1 MIRRVL
7 YPTVLSAIF
16 ILFVFCGNTLFLSPL
31 AKRPEK
37 KGPEYT
43 YLSPYVGISHYD
55 NQFREAADSTGYE
68 WTLIAAIAF
77 TESRFDSTAISGAGA
92 CGVMQMM
99 PRTLR
104 GLGIADSLHMD
115 NRTNIM
121 AAAKLLKSLDMRYS
135 YIGSKDERISFVLA
149 SYNAGYGHIQ
159 DAMRLARKYGK
170 DRHVWEASVDSFLV
184 FKSMPEYYT
193 DTLCRNG
200 IFKDWKQTLSFVKK
214 VRKHWTRFSRAQEEY
229 KDSIENV
236 VANDTLKKIGR

>member
-1 MIRRVL
+1 
-7 YPTVLSAIF
+7 
-16 ILFVFCGNTLFLSPL
+16 
-31 AKRPEK
+31 
-37 KGPEYT
+37 
-43 YLSPYVGISHYD
+43 
-55 NQFREAADSTGYE
+55 
-68 WTLIAAIAF
+68 
-77 TESRFDSTAISGAGA
+77 
-92 CGVMQMM
+92 MQMM

-104 GLGIADSLHMD
+104 GLGVADSLHMD

-236 VANDTLKKIGR
+236 VANDTLKRIGR